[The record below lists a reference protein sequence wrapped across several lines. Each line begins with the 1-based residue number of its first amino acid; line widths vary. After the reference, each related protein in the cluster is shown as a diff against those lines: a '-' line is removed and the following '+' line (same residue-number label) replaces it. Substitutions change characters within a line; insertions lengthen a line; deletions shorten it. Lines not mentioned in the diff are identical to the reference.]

1 MLKKLRF
8 IIVFISLSVCLCFMS
23 STYSRYVA
31 DTTGNIDVLFAKWQI
46 LINETDITNS
56 SSSTISFTPTIEEDE
71 NVSSNKIAP
80 GSKGYFDIDIDPTNV
95 AVSFSYSI
103 NLAIQNEN
111 MPDIKVTGYSF
122 VPEDYVEGNHL
133 DIIELEENEI
143 NDTLTFNKET
153 EEFKFNAFTIRV
165 YFEWY
170 EGENELMD
178 DEADSNVGF
187 LAASENTTLAMSANI
202 SFEQIID

>member
-8 IIVFISLSVCLCFMS
+8 ILVFISLSVCLCFMS

-46 LINETDITNS
+46 LINETDITNNT
-56 SSSTISFTPTIEEDE
+56 SSTITFTPVVEENE
-71 NVSSNKIAP
+71 NVASNKIAP
-80 GSKGYFDIDIDPTNV
+80 DSKGYFDIDIDPTNV

-111 MPDIKVTGYSF
+111 MPDIKITGYSF
-122 VPEDYVEGNHL
+122 VPEDYVEGNTL
-133 DIIELEENEI
+133 DIIALEGNQI
-143 NDTLTFNKET
+143 TDTLTFNKEA
-153 EEFKFNAFTIRV
+153 EEFEFSAFTIRV

-178 DEADSNVGF
+178 DESDSNVGF

-202 SFEQIID
+202 SFEQIIE